1 VARWNGMPRLPSVD
15 SSSLSPRSMKQY
27 CLAPALANSGTSA
40 KTTWKGLRCSRAMA
54 RAWQSAQLSIALW
67 SLDIQ

>member
-1 VARWNGMPRLPSVD
+1 MDSELPEHHVTVAN
-15 SSSLSPRSMKQY
+15 KHE
-27 CLAPALANSGTSA
+27 LAE
-40 KTTWKGLRCSRAMA
+40 KTEAEDHVEGSRRCSRAMA